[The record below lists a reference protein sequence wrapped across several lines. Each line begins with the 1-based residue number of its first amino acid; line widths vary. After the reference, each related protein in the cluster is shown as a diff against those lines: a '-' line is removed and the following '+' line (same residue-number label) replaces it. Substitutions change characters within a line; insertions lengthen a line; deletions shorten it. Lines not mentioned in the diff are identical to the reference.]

1 MTEYIIRFFEKT
13 DKNGSLTT
21 DSDEREIKN
30 IDDEQEVRRAIM
42 KAFTLAIHILNNKI
56 KQVAFSVADYHN
68 ETIWGGEGIVTGD
81 KLEIISL
88 TKK

>member
-21 DSDEREIKN
+21 DSDELEIKN

-56 KQVAFSVADYHN
+56 KQVTFSVADYHN